1 MTELV
6 EIARRVAQV
15 NLASDA
21 VFECLDMCL
30 KGLLDILY
38 NKPKALVLDTF
49 GRHIRNLLK

>member
-21 VFECLDMCL
+21 VLECLDMCL

-49 GRHIRNLLK
+49 GRHIRNLLR